1 MLYVNSKQ
9 CGRKRDGSMWYQVNG
24 KFCNKATYFAANVR
38 WDIDKESKTIQLDDK
53 IFVIG
58 YLLLVLLLVLL
69 FVGIPLGIVQD
80 AHIMFTGVYQLMPVK

>member
-24 KFCNKATYFAANVR
+24 KFCNKATYFTANVR
-38 WDIDKESKTIQLDDK
+38 WDINAASKTIQLDDK

-58 YLLLVLLLVLL
+58 YLLLVLL

-80 AHIMFTGVYQLMPVK
+80 VHIMFTGV